1 MEDKKDLEKFKIFIM
16 KELSSLQYMN
26 QSEDDKVAECI
37 FPYVLIEAI
46 SLLKNSE
53 IIDNPIS
60 YTNSSED
67 VDKFLDDID
76 DLDADDLIE

>member
-1 MEDKKDLEKFKIFIM
+1 
-16 KELSSLQYMN
+16 
-26 QSEDDKVAECI
+26 
-37 FPYVLIEAI
+37 
-46 SLLKNSE
+46 LLKNSE